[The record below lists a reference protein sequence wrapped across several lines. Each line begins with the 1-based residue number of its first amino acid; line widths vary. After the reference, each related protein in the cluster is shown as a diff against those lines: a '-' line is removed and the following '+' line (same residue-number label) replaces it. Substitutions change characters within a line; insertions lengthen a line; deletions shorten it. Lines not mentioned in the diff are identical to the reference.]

1 MRGGLVANLQDGI
14 ALLDALGS
22 RRWLV
27 YWERAGFHAGEMAVD
42 QLGRLLA
49 LSNPAAGSGGW
60 LARVD
65 GTGAAK
71 VLAADLAGCG
81 GAAFSPDGR
90 LLYLTDTS
98 LSTVDVYDYDVAA
111 GEVSGRRRLSTV
123 DGPGVPGAPCVDA
136 AGCLWLPL
144 DGGGAVRRYRPDGRA
159 VVAAA
164 PPFQLPASQ
173 SYD

>member
-1 MRGGLVANLQDGI
+1 RAQARRGAAPTWYASSSTLLWVDAAEAVIHRSNPAAGTGESMVAPQPVGSVKPRMRGGLVANLQDGI

-71 VLAADLAGCG
+71 VLAADWAGCG
-81 GAAFSPDGR
+81 G
-90 LLYLTDTS
+90 
-98 LSTVDVYDYDVAA
+98 
-111 GEVSGRRRLSTV
+111 
-123 DGPGVPGAPCVDA
+123 
-136 AGCLWLPL
+136 
-144 DGGGAVRRYRPDGRA
+144 
-159 VVAAA
+159 
-164 PPFQLPASQ
+164 
-173 SYD
+173 